1 MASPAR
7 SRALLG
13 GPARALLSA
22 TLFGVSAPLAKSLLA
37 RSSPQ
42 MLAGLLYL
50 GSGVGLMAF
59 WTLRRVTLRTRYP
72 AEKPLGREDVPWL
85 AGAYL
90 AGGVLGP
97 LLLMVGLMR
106 TPASSASL
114 LLNLEGVFTAVLA
127 WTLFREHAPRRII
140 LGMVFIVGGGLVI
153 SWEGRAGWAGT
164 AGPLAVA
171 GACLC
176 WGIDNNLTQ
185 RVSGGDPVQVAGLK
199 GLVAGSVNLALG
211 LALGGADGGAGAVG
225 AALLLGL
232 VSYGISLVLFI
243 LALRDLG
250 TARTGAYFSTAP
262 FIGAAAAVLILREAV
277 SGSLLAGGALMAVG
291 VWLHLTERHK
301 HFHVHKA
308 VTHTHRHV
316 HDEHHQHEHPPG
328 TPTGEPHAHEHT
340 HEALAH
346 SHPHYPDLHHRHRH

>member
-1 MASPAR
+1 MTSYAR
-7 SRALLG
+7 PRSLLG

-22 TLFGVSAPLAKSLLA
+22 ALFGVSAPLAKELLA
-37 RSSPQ
+37 TSSPQ

-50 GSGVGLMAF
+50 GSGVGLLAF
-59 WTLRRVTLRTRYP
+59 WTTRRVARGTKAP
-72 AEKPLGREDVPWL
+72 AEKPLGREDIPWL

-97 LLLMVGLMR
+97 LLLMVGLSR

-127 WTLFREHAPRRII
+127 WTLFHEHAPRRIVA
-140 LGMVFIVGGGLVI
+140 GMAFIVAGGLVL
-153 SWEGRAGWAGT
+153 SWEGRAGWSGV

-176 WGIDNNLTQ
+176 WGVDNNLTQ

-199 GLVAGSVNLALG
+199 GLVAGSANLAIG
-211 LALGGADGGAGAVG
+211 LALGGAHGGPGAVG
-225 AALLLGL
+225 AALLLGFM
-232 VSYGISLVLFI
+232 SYGVSLVLFI

-262 FIGAAAAVLILREAV
+262 FIGAAAAVLLRGEPV
-277 SGSLLAGGALMAVG
+277 TGSLLAGGGLMAAG
-291 VWLHLTERHK
+291 VWLHVTERHE
-301 HFHVHKA
+301 HFHVHDP

-316 HDEHHQHEHPPG
+316 HDAHHRHAHRPG
-328 TPTGEPHAHEHT
+328 TPPGEPHTHEHT
-340 HEALAH
+340 HAPLAH
-346 SHPHYPDLHHRHRH
+346 VHPHYPDLHHRHRH

>member
-22 TLFGVSAPLAKSLLA
+22 ALFGVSAPFAKSLLA
-37 RSSPQ
+37 HSSPQ

-50 GSGVGLMAF
+50 GSGGGLMAF
-59 WTLRRVTLRTRYP
+59 WTVRRLTSRNQDP
-72 AEKPLGREDVPWL
+72 PEKPLGREDVPWL

-97 LLLMVGLMR
+97 LLLMVGLTR

-127 WTLFREHAPRRII
+127 WTLFREHAPRRIVA
-140 LGMVFIVGGGLVI
+140 GMAFIVAGGLVL
-153 SWEGRAGWAGT
+153 SWEGRAGRAGI

-199 GLVAGSVNLALG
+199 GLVAGGVNLALG
-211 LALGGADGGAGAVG
+211 LALGGAHGGAGAVG

-262 FIGAAAAVLILREAV
+262 FIGAATAVLLLGEPVTR
-277 SGSLLAGGALMAVG
+277 SLLAGGALMAMG
-291 VWLHLTERHK
+291 VWLHLTERHE
-301 HFHVHKA
+301 HFHVHEA

-316 HDEHHQHEHPPG
+316 HDEHHRHAHSSG
-328 TPTGEPHAHEHT
+328 MPTGEPHTHEHT
-340 HEALAH
+340 HEPVAH